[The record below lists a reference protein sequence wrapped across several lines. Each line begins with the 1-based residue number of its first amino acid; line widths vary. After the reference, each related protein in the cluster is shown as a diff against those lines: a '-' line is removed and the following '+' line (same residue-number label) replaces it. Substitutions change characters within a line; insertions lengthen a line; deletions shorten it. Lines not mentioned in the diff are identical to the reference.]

1 MKYTKE
7 IIINLPR
14 KDVLTKM
21 ENPDNFKHWQDGFI
35 SNKHISG
42 QPGIE
47 GARSMLSFR
56 MGKRKIEMI
65 ETIIKN
71 NLPDELHT
79 TYQAK
84 GVYNI
89 QKNYFK
95 EVDKNT
101 TKWVSYNEFKF
112 SGFMKLIG
120 FIMPG
125 AFEKQSLKYMQNFKS
140 FAEEGKSIRDN

>member
-1 MKYTKE
+1 MKYSKE
-7 IIINLPR
+7 IVINLPR
-14 KDVLTKM
+14 EEVITRM

-35 SNKHISG
+35 SYKLISG

-47 GARSMLSFR
+47 GARAKLSYK
-56 MGKRKIEMI
+56 MGKREIEMM

-79 TYQAK
+79 TYDAK

-95 EVDKNT
+95 EIDKNT

-120 FIMPG
+120 FVMPG
-125 AFEKQSLKYMQNFKS
+125 IFEKQSLKYMQDFKA
-140 FAEEGKSIRDN
+140 FAEEGKSVCDN

>member
-1 MKYTKE
+1 MKYSKE

-14 KDVLTKM
+14 KEVIKKM

-35 SNKHISG
+35 SYKHLSG
-42 QPGIE
+42 QPGKE
-47 GARSMLSFR
+47 GARAQLSYK
-56 MGKRKIEMI
+56 MGKRDVEMI
-65 ETIIKN
+65 ETITKS
-71 NLPDELHT
+71 NLPDELHA
-79 TYQAK
+79 TYEAK

-101 TKWVSYNEFKF
+101 TKWVSKNEFQF

-125 AFEKQSLKYMQNFKS
+125 AFEKQSLKYMQDFKA
-140 FAEEGKSIRDN
+140 FAEEGKSVKDN